1 MPINKNGQA
10 YYTREQYRAAKAV
23 SALAYAQKQGYE
35 LRRDGQNYRL
45 REHDS
50 MVFTGNGYWHW
61 NARDIHGRAIEFAMY
76 YERRNIVDAVLAV
89 AGCSAGAAPEPQQEA
104 KTIEFVPPR
113 RAAHPKRLYAYLCQT
128 RGLSRQTVTDLIRGG
143 LLYEGIIERKG
154 KEYHNAIFPYY
165 DGNGKMVGAYQR
177 GLQSDVPYKCDVP
190 GSRKNCGWLLRG
202 QGNGT
207 VVYIFEAMID
217 AASQFDLSRLA
228 GQHDEAADRLALG
241 GLAAEPLLHYIDTHP
256 DLERVTLMLDNDAA
270 GNAGAARLAAAA
282 REKNPALRID
292 RKLPPNGK
300 DWNDALLMF
309 GKGGRTT

>member
-50 MVFTGNGYWHW
+50 MVFTPDGYWHW

-76 YERRNIVDAVLAV
+76 YERRSIVDAVLAV
-89 AGCSAGAAPEPQQEA
+89 AGCSVGAAAEPQQEA
-104 KTIEFVPPR
+104 KSIEFMPPR

-143 LLYEGIIERKG
+143 LLYEGVIERKG

-165 DGNGKMVGAYQR
+165 DSNGKMVGAYQR
-177 GLQSDVPYKCDVP
+177 GLQSAVPYKCDVP
-190 GSRKNCGWLLRG
+190 GSRKSCGWLLRG
-202 QGNGT
+202 QGSGT
-207 VVYIFEAMID
+207 VVYVYEAMID
-217 AASQFDLSRLA
+217 VASQLDLSRLS
-228 GQHDEAADRLALG
+228 GQHDAAADRLALG
-241 GLAAEPLLHYIDTHP
+241 GLAAEPLLYYIDTHP
-256 DLERVTLMLDNDAA
+256 NLERVTLMLDNDAA

-282 REKNPALRID
+282 RAKNPALRID
-292 RKLPPNGK
+292 RKLPPCGK
-300 DWNDALLMF
+300 DWNDALQKRRRQL
-309 GKGGRTT
+309 